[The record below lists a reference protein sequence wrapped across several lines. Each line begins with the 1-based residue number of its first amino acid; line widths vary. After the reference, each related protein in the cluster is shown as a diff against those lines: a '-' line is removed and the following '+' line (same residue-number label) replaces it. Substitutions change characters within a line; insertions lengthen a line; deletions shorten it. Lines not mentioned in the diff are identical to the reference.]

1 MSELQKCPV
10 CDGRGFVK
18 GNFYDVAGQTC
29 SFGDY
34 AKKQQSSTICMYCN
48 GNGVVN
54 VGYIK
59 EKEVDIK
66 LKEYQVELK
75 VKGEGGIYPYIVSAM
90 KEEWAEQ
97 DAIQML
103 LRDFPIFNGKDIFT
117 YKTICVN
124 KGDIIEDTLD
134 LIKQIYKKY
143 STGGAL
149 HIVLDDYNTDD
160 ENILWCLQNSIPDE
174 EFCEKQDRK
183 MFERCAINLIKINE
197 NRRKNVIQ
205 KSLENL

>member
-34 AKKQQSSTICMYCN
+34 TKKQHSNTICMYCN

-54 VGYIK
+54 VGYMQ

-90 KEEWAEQ
+90 KEEWAKQ

-103 LRDFPIFNGKDIFT
+103 LRDFPIFNGKDIFA

-124 KGDIIEDTLD
+124 KGDIIEETID

-160 ENILWCLQNSIPDE
+160 ENILWCLQNSIIDE
-174 EFCEKQDRK
+174 NFCDKEDRK
-183 MFERCAINLIKINE
+183 IFEQCAINLIKINE
-197 NRRKNVIQ
+197 NKRKYIIQ
-205 KSLENL
+205 KASNFD